1 MKILTLRSYFRFDT
15 EKNMMKKI
23 YVCNVEIQIEE
34 TLSLLKAKAVVKENV
49 KISNLFTKYLN
60 RQKQQMNVVT
70 YWFEKI
76 MDVSTFD
83 LYYQFEVFC
92 RSRFKFLIGNF
103 IVVLIRN
110 FFCNWEPEFL
120 KEPGPRRYFSRNWW
134 NWCKN
139 KSALGIEYLYR
150 RNLFNW
156 IKIR

>member
-1 MKILTLRSYFRFDT
+1 
-15 EKNMMKKI
+15 MKKI

-92 RSRFKFLIGNF
+92 RSRFKFLIRNF

-110 FFCNWEPEFL
+110 FFCN
-120 KEPGPRRYFSRNWW
+120 
-134 NWCKN
+134 
-139 KSALGIEYLYR
+139 
-150 RNLFNW
+150 
-156 IKIR
+156 